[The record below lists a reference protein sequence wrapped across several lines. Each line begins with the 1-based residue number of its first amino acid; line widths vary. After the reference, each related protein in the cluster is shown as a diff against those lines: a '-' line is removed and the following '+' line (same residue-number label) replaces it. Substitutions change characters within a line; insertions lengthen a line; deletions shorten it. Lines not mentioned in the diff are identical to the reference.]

1 MKIRKLLE
9 KHAKEV
15 AQLENELRKEEVS
28 SINKVS
34 QGLIKINY
42 LLFKHLLLV
51 RSFKVL
57 RSLKILKSPN

>member
-34 QGLIKINY
+34 PGLKKINY
-42 LLFKHLLLV
+42 LYLNICCLSGHSKC
-51 RSFKVL
+51 
-57 RSLKILKSPN
+57 